1 MISTQAVVFSEATCC
16 GCTRFAWRQLCLYGF
31 FWGCILWALYLLGAW
46 VAPDRFDWCVWW
58 GDPEKKRHLRRCGK
72 HEYWLKAATM
82 FYYSP
87 MSLFVV
93 MSLMQCM
100 WMVLV
105 PCALWCLRAPS
116 HTGAVAPA

>member
-1 MISTQAVVFSEATCC
+1 MCIRDRDNLCFHS
-16 GCTRFAWRQLCLYGF
+16 FAWF
-31 FWGCILWALYLLGAW
+31 FFFTGLWMVGTL
-46 VAPDRFDWCVWW
+46 VTQRFDTCVWW
-58 GDPEKKRHLRRCGK
+58 EHHETKGHLRRCGR

-105 PCALWCLRAPS
+105 PHALWCLRAPS
-116 HTGAVAPA
+116 RTGAVAPA